1 MGTGDVLVF
10 SVALATLFGVWVRGP
25 RWTFE
30 RIYVPAL
37 LLIPTQPILNF
48 AGIPDLNP
56 HRAAA
61 AAMLFACLVTGDLY
75 RLLPRRWKLIDW
87 LALAPVLTF
96 AISYAVDQDPS
107 GGFDLKAFRHEIP
120 QLLLDWGCPYLFM
133 RALVTDRASLGR
145 MLGPVL
151 VATLILAGLAAVECR
166 LATRFTVNLW
176 NAVGLGL
183 DVPPHY
189 GDWRLGLLRAFTHFL
204 GPITLG
210 TVFVS
215 LAPLMIAYGQLVPK
229 HRRWAQVA
237 TVAAVVGVG
246 CCLSRG
252 PALVLALLVVLV
264 PMAVYR
270 MRVAAMIGGLALLF
284 AIPTLWVVAGEAISY
299 TIARVEQTGNTA
311 GESGYYRIALLII
324 YGKQVATVGFWGA
337 PELIGA
343 GKYGGA
349 NSIDNAYLYL
359 FLIGGWVGGGL
370 MILINLVLLRRA
382 WRAIHGLNG
391 APRWFGYAL
400 TSSFA
405 GIALCMGNVWF
416 APDYAGWYWIS
427 VGLMANLPDHLAGLD
442 TVRRP
447 VPAASPPHPH
457 PHLAQRH
464 LAREQG

>member
-10 SVALATLFGVWVRGP
+10 GLALLTLFGVWVRGA

-30 RIYVPAL
+30 RIYVPSL
-37 LLIPTQPILNF
+37 LLIPTQPILYF
-48 AGIPDLNP
+48 SGVPDLNP
-56 HRAAA
+56 HRACAA
-61 AAMLFACLVTGDLY
+61 ALLFACLVTGDLY
-75 RLLPRRWKLIDW
+75 RLLPRRWKLIDL
-87 LALAPVLTF
+87 LALAPVLSF
-96 AISYAVDQDPS
+96 SISYAVAQDS

-120 QLLLDWGCPYLFM
+120 QLFLDWGCPYLFM
-133 RALVTDRASLGR
+133 RALVTDRAALRR

-151 VATLILAGLAAVECR
+151 VSTLILAALAVIECR
-166 LATRFTVNLW
+166 MATRFAVHLW
-176 NAVGLGL
+176 NSIGLGL
-183 DVPPHY
+183 PVPPHY

-215 LAPLMIAYGQLVPK
+215 LAPLMIAYGQLEPK
-229 HRRWAQVA
+229 SRRWAQIA
-237 TVAAVVGVG
+237 TAAAVVGVG

-252 PALVLALLVVLV
+252 PALVLALMVVLV
-264 PMAVYR
+264 PVAVYR
-270 MRVAAMIGGLALLF
+270 MRAVALIAGLVLLF
-284 AIPTLWVVAGEAISY
+284 AIPTIWVVAGEAISY

-370 MILINLVLLRRA
+370 MILINLTLLRRA
-382 WRAIHGLNG
+382 WRAIHNLNG

-400 TSSFA
+400 TASFA
-405 GIALCMGNVWF
+405 GVVMCMGNVWF
-416 APDYAGWYWIS
+416 APDYAGWYWLS
-427 VGLMANLPDHLAGLD
+427 AGLMANLPQHLAGLD
-442 TVRRP
+442 TVSRP
-447 VPAASPPHPH
+447 AMRPPAQSHRFGFVQH
-457 PHLAQRH
+457 QH
-464 LAREQG
+464 ARETG